1 MVKFIKIR
9 NHGDYTCEYGIELDR
24 LYTVSEFVNSIIN
37 HIKDE
42 FGYIGIDNGIWYSP
56 GAPYCEYK
64 YGVLLSNLPEDILS
78 RKVSSA
84 KSIGGLGRMDYKLVL
99 KDLR

>member
-1 MVKFIKIR
+1 MIKFIKIR
-9 NHGDYTCEYGIELDR
+9 SRGDCTYDYSIELDK
-24 LYTVSEFVNSIIN
+24 LYTVEEFVNSVLN

-64 YGVLLSNLPEDILS
+64 YGVLLSNLPEDVLNK
-78 RKVSSA
+78 KVSSA
-84 KSIGGLGRMDYKLVL
+84 KSIGGRSRMDYKLVL
-99 KDLR
+99 EDV